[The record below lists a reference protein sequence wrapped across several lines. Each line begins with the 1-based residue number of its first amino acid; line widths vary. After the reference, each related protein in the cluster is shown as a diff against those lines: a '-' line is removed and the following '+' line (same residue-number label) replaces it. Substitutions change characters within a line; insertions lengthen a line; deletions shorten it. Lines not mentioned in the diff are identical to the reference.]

1 MIKVWTIMYTCML
14 FICTLAQAR
23 CTSIYATVHFSIHT
37 LKKDLRNTIGY
48 ADMICM
54 HLLFFFEVLI
64 LNCQWVTLHVKNKN
78 IFTHN
83 IFITLKMSGSPWLF
97 ATWHQTIIV
106 WVFGNNHSNL
116 SIGSDLSSDK
126 KAEGLHKLMG
136 CKNRSYSPEPVKH
149 IARQP
154 YLWLHSHRYSLTSQ
168 ILITA
173 AKLIE
178 ILVI

>member
-1 MIKVWTIMYTCML
+1 
-14 FICTLAQAR
+14 
-23 CTSIYATVHFSIHT
+23 
-37 LKKDLRNTIGY
+37 
-48 ADMICM
+48 MICM

-106 WVFGNNHSNL
+106 GVFGNNHSNL